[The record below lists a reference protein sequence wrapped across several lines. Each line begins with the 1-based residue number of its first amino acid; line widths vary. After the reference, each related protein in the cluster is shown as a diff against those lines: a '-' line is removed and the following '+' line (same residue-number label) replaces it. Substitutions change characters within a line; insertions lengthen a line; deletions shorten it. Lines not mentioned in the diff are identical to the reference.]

1 MPLMVSGV
9 KLYNVEEVAEM
20 LNTTKT
26 TVRAYF
32 RDGTFK
38 GRKIS
43 GRWHITEDN
52 LKRFINGEYTIPSQ
66 DPNKN

>member
-1 MPLMVSGV
+1 MVSGV

-32 RDGTFK
+32 REGTYK
-38 GRKIS
+38 GRKI
-43 GRWHITEDN
+43 
-52 LKRFINGEYTIPSQ
+52 
-66 DPNKN
+66 